1 MQLHQEMR
9 TRALRSMVIAM
20 ALAGFGGLAA
30 AAEQAMDHSQHQ
42 AMDHSQHQA
51 MDHSQHQ
58 AMDHSQHQ
66 GMDHSQHQGMDHSQH
81 QAMDHSQHQAMDH
94 SQHQGMDHSQHQ
106 AAGDADP
113 HAAHRAAMA
122 KPAGAAT
129 TFDVDVPN
137 ARLQDQEGRSV
148 AFVDDVLKD
157 KVIIVDFVYTTC
169 TTVCPVQSALF
180 NALQNKLAD
189 RLGKSVELVS
199 VSVDPRRDTP
209 ARLKQAAEKYG
220 SGPNW
225 HWLTGERA
233 EVEDVLRAYGAY
245 TPNYTEHPPL
255 VLVGDAVN
263 GQWTRFFGFPDMQR
277 IVDAVETTLAA
288 RQSSTY
294 AKAR

>member
-1 MQLHQEMR
+1 MQSQHEMR
-9 TRALRSMVIAM
+9 GRVLRSTAIAM
-20 ALAGFGGLAA
+20 AIAGFSGLAA
-30 AAEQAMDHSQHQ
+30 AAEQAHAAHQ

-58 AMDHSQHQ
+58 AMDHSQHPVT
-66 GMDHSQHQGMDHSQH
+66 
-81 QAMDHSQHQAMDH
+81 
-94 SQHQGMDHSQHQ
+94 
-106 AAGDADP
+106 AGADP

-122 KPAGAAT
+122 RPGAAST
-129 TFDVDVPN
+129 LDVAVPN
-137 ARLQDQEGRSV
+137 ARLLDQEGRPV

-157 KVIIVDFVYTTC
+157 KVVIVDFVYTTC

-180 NALQNKLAD
+180 NALQSKLAD
-189 RLGKSVELVS
+189 RLGKSVALVS

-220 SGPNW
+220 SGPHW

-263 GQWTRFFGFPDMQR
+263 GQWTRFFGFPDMDR
-277 IVDAVETTLAA
+277 IVDAVDTTLAL
-288 RQSSTY
+288 RTSSTY